1 MGGLSSLLASP
12 PSTPTTPTTPT
23 SPTIPKPPK
32 KRYLQETMGLLEAST
47 TVVPQQ
53 YTVQADKEETF
64 GNGPSETSASTTLDF
79 RSSSSSSKSL
89 SMGLSPVNFMSPFTK
104 LRSHAANQLSS
115 LQERK
120 TNSRRASL
128 DSVTNKLK
136 DTKLGNIKE
145 SFSKTKGS
153 HSNSAFI
160 SIVPSLDP
168 VSKPR
173 DVGGPAKLRVRHHR
187 SMSHNKD
194 DCLGGSE
201 MVCAPSTVI
210 RQHISSKRE
219 GDEGLSGVRPHR
231 NLETTIKASQ
241 QQIIDRVVDR
251 LCGFTDHHA
260 RSPSPPSNSSTD
272 CNNAFLMEK
281 SQPPGTLPTLQSPSK
296 QQITVMSPPLHMTNN
311 SVICSNIVV
320 PKSKGSCVSTL
331 IKSPL
336 TLDDHSIETVSSDKF
351 LCGTENLGCDLNADS
366 SCQYDCK
373 SMNNNVY
380 VSNDIASEICK
391 ESRLGNCRPQGC
403 YYSID
408 NYEAN
413 HASEVTGCENT
424 YKVATAVETA
434 NWKCDIQSENHVS
447 SAPCLLNSNRVV
459 TSDLCDKLTKTV
471 NMSANYTEP
480 KPTCCESER
489 GFEELSSVF
498 DFSRTSEREENTGSS
513 VLQNENTSKLT
524 GCSMNSCHDN
534 RGVDFMPK
542 LKVGLDSAEQNGLVF
557 PALYND
563 DNKVRTVT
571 VHGPPGQSTKPE
583 EHLESREGK
592 GLHMTRSYD
601 CAVVK
606 TLASCGSAG
615 SEQEQRTSPLFN
627 ESCATNSDSF
637 VSGDG
642 SENVIRDENGRLDR
656 PPKSDADNTF
666 NGVPMAA
673 SAGSVKRY
681 DPANYEVKNGEVDII
696 RAKQSIRCSQNTT
709 SKLSLQKSL
718 EHMMNGT
725 GNVKETSGVTT
736 FDIISAPKNSEER
749 RTSQDSSNENVCVSL
764 RPETLDYSADTT
776 TAKSDSVLKHTN
788 NWTGVSEDESPAA
801 ADNPQLLPS
810 PSEIHRRKSSRTC
823 KGQRYREFMSE
834 GRLVLGKR
842 TRRNLGSSSER

>member
-1 MGGLSSLLASP
+1 
-12 PSTPTTPTTPT
+12 
-23 SPTIPKPPK
+23 
-32 KRYLQETMGLLEAST
+32 MGLLETST
-47 TVVPQQ
+47 TVAPQQ

-64 GNGPSETSASTTLDF
+64 GSGPSETSASTTLDF
-79 RSSSSSSKSL
+79 RSSSSKSL

-120 TNSRRASL
+120 TNSRRASV
-128 DSVTNKLK
+128 DSVTNKFK
-136 DTKLGNIKE
+136 DTKVGNVKE
-145 SFSKTKGS
+145 GCSKTKGS
-153 HSNSAFI
+153 HSNSTFI

-168 VSKPR
+168 VSKLK

-194 DCLGGSE
+194 DCIGGSE

-210 RQHISSKRE
+210 RQHISGKRK

-251 LCGFTDHHA
+251 LCGFTDRHA

-296 QQITVMSPPLHMTNN
+296 QQRTVMSPPLHMTNN
-311 SVICSNIVV
+311 SVICSNILL
-320 PKSKGSCVSTL
+320 PKSKDNCISTL

-336 TLDDHSIETVSSDKF
+336 TLDDHSIATVSPDKY
-351 LCGTENLGCDLNADS
+351 LSGTEDLGCGLNVDS
-366 SCQYDCK
+366 SCEYDYK

-380 VSNDIASEICK
+380 VSRNDIASEICK

-408 NYEAN
+408 SYDAN
-413 HASEVTGCENT
+413 HASEVTGCGNT
-424 YKVATAVETA
+424 YKVATAVGSA

-447 SAPCLLNSNRVV
+447 SSPCLLNSNRVV

-489 GFEELSSVF
+489 SFEEVSGVF
-498 DFSRTSEREENTGSS
+498 DFSRTSEKEENNGSS
-513 VLQNENTSKLT
+513 VLQNENASKLT
-524 GCSMNSCHDN
+524 GCSTNNCHDN
-534 RGVDFMPK
+534 RGVGFMPK

-563 DNKVRTVT
+563 DNKVKTVT
-571 VHGPPGQSTKPE
+571 VHSPPGQSTKPE
-583 EHLESREGK
+583 EHLESQEGK
-592 GLHMTRSYD
+592 GLRMTKLYD

-606 TLASCGSAG
+606 TLASCGSAV
-615 SEQEQRTSPLFN
+615 SEQGQLTSPVFN

-637 VSGDG
+637 VSSDG
-642 SENVIRDENGRLDR
+642 SENVFRDENGRVDR
-656 PPKSDADNTF
+656 SPKSDADNTC

-673 SAGSVKRY
+673 SAGTVKKY

-696 RAKQSIRCSQNTT
+696 RAKQLIRCSQNTT
-709 SKLSLQKSL
+709 SKLSIQKSQ

-725 GNVKETSGVTT
+725 GNVKETSSVTT
-736 FDIISAPKNSEER
+736 LAISAPKNSEER

-764 RPETLDYSADTT
+764 RPETLGYSADTT
-776 TAKSDSVLKHTN
+776 AAKSDFVSKHTN
-788 NWTGVSEDESPAA
+788 DWTRVSQDESPAA
-801 ADNPQLLPS
+801 VDNPQLLQS
-810 PSEIHRRKSSRTC
+810 PSEIQRRKSLRTC
-823 KGQRYREFMSE
+823 KGQRYREFMNE

-842 TRRNLGSSSER
+842 TRRNLGSSGER

>member
-1 MGGLSSLLASP
+1 
-12 PSTPTTPTTPT
+12 
-23 SPTIPKPPK
+23 
-32 KRYLQETMGLLEAST
+32 
-47 TVVPQQ
+47 
-53 YTVQADKEETF
+53 
-64 GNGPSETSASTTLDF
+64 
-79 RSSSSSSKSL
+79 
-89 SMGLSPVNFMSPFTK
+89 
-104 LRSHAANQLSS
+104 
-115 LQERK
+115 
-120 TNSRRASL
+120 
-128 DSVTNKLK
+128 
-136 DTKLGNIKE
+136 
-145 SFSKTKGS
+145 
-153 HSNSAFI
+153 
-160 SIVPSLDP
+160 
-168 VSKPR
+168 
-173 DVGGPAKLRVRHHR
+173 
-187 SMSHNKD
+187 
-194 DCLGGSE
+194 
-201 MVCAPSTVI
+201 
-210 RQHISSKRE
+210 
-219 GDEGLSGVRPHR
+219 
-231 NLETTIKASQ
+231 
-241 QQIIDRVVDR
+241 
-251 LCGFTDHHA
+251 
-260 RSPSPPSNSSTD
+260 
-272 CNNAFLMEK
+272 
-281 SQPPGTLPTLQSPSK
+281 
-296 QQITVMSPPLHMTNN
+296 
-311 SVICSNIVV
+311 
-320 PKSKGSCVSTL
+320 
-331 IKSPL
+331 
-336 TLDDHSIETVSSDKF
+336 
-351 LCGTENLGCDLNADS
+351 
-366 SCQYDCK
+366 
-373 SMNNNVY
+373 
-380 VSNDIASEICK
+380 
-391 ESRLGNCRPQGC
+391 
-403 YYSID
+403 
-408 NYEAN
+408 
-413 HASEVTGCENT
+413 
-424 YKVATAVETA
+424 
-434 NWKCDIQSENHVS
+434 
-447 SAPCLLNSNRVV
+447 
-459 TSDLCDKLTKTV
+459 
-471 NMSANYTEP
+471 
-480 KPTCCESER
+480 
-489 GFEELSSVF
+489 
-498 DFSRTSEREENTGSS
+498 
-513 VLQNENTSKLT
+513 
-524 GCSMNSCHDN
+524 
-534 RGVDFMPK
+534 VDFMPK

>member
-1 MGGLSSLLASP
+1 
-12 PSTPTTPTTPT
+12 
-23 SPTIPKPPK
+23 
-32 KRYLQETMGLLEAST
+32 MGLLEAST
-47 TVVPQQ
+47 TVAPQQ

-64 GNGPSETSASTTLDF
+64 GNGRSETSASTTLDF
-79 RSSSSSSKSL
+79 RSSSSSKSL
-89 SMGLSPVNFMSPFTK
+89 STGLSPVNFMSPFTK

-120 TNSRRASL
+120 TNSRRASV

-136 DTKLGNIKE
+136 DSKLGNIKE
-145 SFSKTKGS
+145 SCSKTKGS
-153 HSNSAFI
+153 HNNSTFI

-168 VSKPR
+168 LSKLR
-173 DVGGPAKLRVRHHR
+173 DVGGPAKLRIRHHR

-194 DCLGGSE
+194 DRIGGSE

-210 RQHISSKRE
+210 HQHISSKKE
-219 GDEGLSGVRPHR
+219 GDEGLSGVRPHK

-251 LCGFTDHHA
+251 LCGFTEHHA

-296 QQITVMSPPLHMTNN
+296 QQRTVMSPPLHLTNN
-311 SVICSNIVV
+311 SVICSNILV
-320 PKSKGSCVSTL
+320 PKSKGNCISTL
-331 IKSPL
+331 IQSPL
-336 TLDDHSIETVSSDKF
+336 TLDDHSIATVSPDKY
-351 LCGTENLGCDLNADS
+351 LSGTEDLGCGLNVDS
-366 SCQYDCK
+366 SCEYDCK

-380 VSNDIASEICK
+380 VSNDIASDICK
-391 ESRLGNCRPQGC
+391 ENRLGNCRPHGC

-408 NYEAN
+408 DCDAN
-413 HASEVTGCENT
+413 HASEVTGCGNT
-424 YKVATAVETA
+424 YKVATDVETA
-434 NWKCDIQSENHVS
+434 NLKCDIQSENHIS
-447 SAPCLLNSNRVV
+447 SSPCLLNSSRVV

-489 GFEELSSVF
+489 SFEELSSVF
-498 DFSRTSEREENTGSS
+498 DFSRTSEREENNGSS

-524 GCSMNSCHDN
+524 GFSMNNCHDN
-534 RGVDFMPK
+534 RGVGVMPK

-557 PALYND
+557 PALFND

-571 VHGPPGQSTKPE
+571 VHSPPGQSTKPE
-583 EHLESREGK
+583 EHLEGQEGK
-592 GLHMTRSYD
+592 GLHVTRLYD

-606 TLASCGSAG
+606 MVASCGSAV
-615 SEQEQRTSPLFN
+615 SEQEQLISSLCN

-637 VSGDG
+637 ESSDG
-642 SENVIRDENGRLDR
+642 SENIVRDEISRVER
-656 PPKSDADNTF
+656 PPKSEADNTC

-673 SAGSVKRY
+673 SAGTVRKYGS
-681 DPANYEVKNGEVDII
+681 ANYEVKNGEVDII
-696 RAKQSIRCSQNTT
+696 RAKQLIRCSQNTT
-709 SKLSLQKSL
+709 SKLSTQKSL

-736 FDIISAPKNSEER
+736 FDISAPKNSEER

-764 RPETLDYSADTT
+764 RPETLEYSADTIAT
-776 TAKSDSVLKHTN
+776 KSDSVLKHTN
-788 NWTGVSEDESPAA
+788 NWTGVSEDESPAV
-801 ADNPQLLPS
+801 ADNPQLLQT
-810 PSEIHRRKSSRTC
+810 PSEIQRRKSSRTC

-842 TRRNLGSSSER
+842 TRRNVGSSSER

>member
-1 MGGLSSLLASP
+1 
-12 PSTPTTPTTPT
+12 
-23 SPTIPKPPK
+23 
-32 KRYLQETMGLLEAST
+32 MGLLEAST
-47 TVVPQQ
+47 TVAPQQ

-79 RSSSSSSKSL
+79 RSSSSSKSL

-120 TNSRRASL
+120 TNSRRASV

-136 DTKLGNIKE
+136 DTKPGNIKE
-145 SFSKTKGS
+145 SCAKTKGS
-153 HSNSAFI
+153 HSNSTFI
-160 SIVPSLDP
+160 SIVPSLDA
-168 VSKPR
+168 VSKLR

-187 SMSHNKD
+187 SMSHNDD
-194 DCLGGSE
+194 DCIGGSE
-201 MVCAPSTVI
+201 MVFAPSTVI

-281 SQPPGTLPTLQSPSK
+281 SQSPGTLPTLQSPSK
-296 QQITVMSPPLHMTNN
+296 QQRTVMSPPLQLTNN
-311 SVICSNIVV
+311 SVICSNIIV
-320 PKSKGSCVSTL
+320 PKSKGNCISTL

-336 TLDDHSIETVSSDKF
+336 TLDDHSIVTVSPDKCLSD
-351 LCGTENLGCDLNADS
+351 TEDLGCGLNVDS

-380 VSNDIASEICK
+380 VSNDMASEICK

-408 NYEAN
+408 DYDAN
-413 HASEVTGCENT
+413 HASEVTGCGNT

-434 NWKCDIQSENHVS
+434 DWKCDIQSENCVS
-447 SAPCLLNSNRVV
+447 SSPCLLNSNRVV

-489 GFEELSSVF
+489 SFEELSSVF
-498 DFSRTSEREENTGSS
+498 DFSRTSEREENNDSS

-524 GCSMNSCHDN
+524 SCSTNNCLDN
-534 RGVDFMPK
+534 RGVGFMPK
-542 LKVGLDSAEQNGLVF
+542 LKVGLEIAEQNGLVF
-557 PALYND
+557 PALCND
-563 DNKVRTVT
+563 DNKVRTVA
-571 VHGPPGQSTKPE
+571 VHSPPGQSTKPE
-583 EHLESREGK
+583 EHLESQEGE
-592 GLHMTRSYD
+592 GLHMTRLYD
-601 CAVVK
+601 CAAVK
-606 TLASCGSAG
+606 TLASCGSVVR
-615 SEQEQRTSPLFN
+615 EQEQLTSPLFN
-627 ESCATNSDSF
+627 ESRATNSDSF
-637 VSGDG
+637 VSSDG
-642 SENVIRDENGRLDR
+642 SENVVRDENGRVDR

-673 SAGSVKRY
+673 SAGTVKKY

-696 RAKQSIRCSQNTT
+696 RAKQLICYSQNTT
-709 SKLSLQKSL
+709 SKLSIQKSL

-725 GNVKETSGVTT
+725 GNVKETSGDTT
-736 FDIISAPKNSEER
+736 VDISAPKNSEER
-749 RTSQDSSNENVCVSL
+749 RTSQDSSNENVCVSV
-764 RPETLDYSADTT
+764 RPETLDYSADPTT
-776 TAKSDSVLKHTN
+776 PKSDSVLKHTN
-788 NWTGVSEDESPAA
+788 NWTGVSEDESPAV
-801 ADNPQLLPS
+801 ADNPQLLQS
-810 PSEIHRRKSSRTC
+810 PSEIQRRKSLRTC